1 MGKNDR
7 FIAILIGLGIWTL
20 VIFQFLEP
28 KSVTAQNEPHTH
40 DPHTHDPHT
49 HEPHTH
55 EPHTHEPHTHEEHK
69 HRNFSLLDHVHSS
82 SDISSLRKD
91 MRRLIESCVVIEESI
106 SC

>member
-1 MGKNDR
+1 MRKNDR
-7 FIAILIGLGIWTL
+7 FIAIFIGLGIWTL

-28 KSVTAQNEPHTH
+28 KSVTAQHEPHTH
-40 DPHTHDPHT
+40 D
-49 HEPHTH
+49 
-55 EPHTHEPHTHEEHK
+55 PHTHEEHK
-69 HRNFSLLDHVHSS
+69 HRNFSLLDHIHSS

>member
-1 MGKNDR
+1 MRKNDR
-7 FIAILIGLGIWTL
+7 FIAIFIGLGIWTL

-28 KSVTAQNEPHTH
+28 KSVTAQ
-40 DPHTHDPHT
+40 

-55 EPHTHEPHTHEEHK
+55 KSHTHEEHK
-69 HRNFSLLDHVHSS
+69 HRNFSLLDHIHSS

>member
-1 MGKNDR
+1 MRKNDR
-7 FIAILIGLGIWTL
+7 FIAIFIGLGIWTL

-40 DPHTHDPHT
+40 
-49 HEPHTH
+49 EPHTH
-55 EPHTHEPHTHEEHK
+55 EKHK

>member
-1 MGKNDR
+1 MRKNDR
-7 FIAILIGLGIWTL
+7 FIAIFIGLGIWTL
-20 VIFQFLEP
+20 VISQFLEP
-28 KSVTAQNEPHTH
+28 KSVTAQ
-40 DPHTHDPHT
+40 
-49 HEPHTH
+49 H

>member
-7 FIAILIGLGIWTL
+7 FIAIFIGLGIWTL
-20 VIFQFLEP
+20 VIFQFLKP

-40 DPHTHDPHT
+40 VE
-49 HEPHTH
+49 HE
-55 EPHTHEPHTHEEHK
+55 

>member
-7 FIAILIGLGIWTL
+7 FIAIFIGLGIWTL

-28 KSVTAQNEPHTH
+28 ESVTAQN
-40 DPHTHDPHT
+40 
-49 HEPHTH
+49 

-91 MRRLIESCVVIEESI
+91 MRRLIESCLVIEESI

>member
-7 FIAILIGLGIWTL
+7 FIAIFIGLGIWTL

-28 KSVTAQNEPHTH
+28 KSVTAQN
-40 DPHTHDPHT
+40 
-49 HEPHTH
+49 

-91 MRRLIESCVVIEESI
+91 VRRLIESCVVIEKSI

>member
-7 FIAILIGLGIWTL
+7 FIAIFIGLGIWTL

-28 KSVTAQNEPHTH
+28 KSVTAQNKA
-40 DPHTHDPHT
+40 
-49 HEPHTH
+49 
-55 EPHTHEPHTHEEHK
+55 HTHEPHTHEEHK

>member
-1 MGKNDR
+1 MRKNDR
-7 FIAILIGLGIWTL
+7 FIAIFIGLGIWTL

-28 KSVTAQNEPHTH
+28 KSVTAQ
-40 DPHTHDPHT
+40 
-49 HEPHTH
+49 H

-69 HRNFSLLDHVHSS
+69 HRNFSLLDHIHSS

-91 MRRLIESCVVIEESI
+91 MRRFIESCVVIEESS

>member
-1 MGKNDR
+1 MGKNER
-7 FIAILIGLGIWTL
+7 FIAIFIGLGIWTL

-28 KSVTAQNEPHTH
+28 KSVTAQNEA
-40 DPHTHDPHT
+40 
-49 HEPHTH
+49 
-55 EPHTHEPHTHEEHK
+55 HTHEPHTHEEHK

>member
-1 MGKNDR
+1 MRKNDR
-7 FIAILIGLGIWTL
+7 FIAIFIGLGIWTL

-28 KSVTAQNEPHTH
+28 KSVTAQ
-40 DPHTHDPHT
+40 
-49 HEPHTH
+49 HEPNTH
-55 EPHTHEPHTHEEHK
+55 KPHTHEEHK
-69 HRNFSLLDHVHSS
+69 HRNFSLLDHIHSS

>member
-1 MGKNDR
+1 MRKNDR
-7 FIAILIGLGIWTL
+7 FIAIFIGLGIWTL

-28 KSVTAQNEPHTH
+28 KSVTAQN
-40 DPHTHDPHT
+40 
-49 HEPHTH
+49 

-106 SC
+106 SF

>member
-1 MGKNDR
+1 MRKNDR
-7 FIAILIGLGIWTL
+7 LIAIFIGLGIWTL

-28 KSVTAQNEPHTH
+28 KSVTAQ
-40 DPHTHDPHT
+40 
-49 HEPHTH
+49 HESHK
-55 EPHTHEPHTHEEHK
+55 HEEHE
-69 HRNFSLLDHVHSS
+69 HSNFSLLDFIHSS

>member
-1 MGKNDR
+1 MRKNER
-7 FIAILIGLGIWTL
+7 FIAIFIGLGIWTL

-40 DPHTHDPHT
+40 
-49 HEPHTH
+49 
-55 EPHTHEPHTHEEHK
+55 EPHTHEEHK
-69 HRNFSLLDHVHSS
+69 HRNFSLLDHIHSS

>member
-1 MGKNDR
+1 MRKNDR
-7 FIAILIGLGIWTL
+7 FIAIFIGLGIWTL

-28 KSVTAQNEPHTH
+28 KSVTAQ
-40 DPHTHDPHT
+40 
-49 HEPHTH
+49 H

-91 MRRLIESCVVIEESI
+91 TRRLIESCVVIEESI

>member
-7 FIAILIGLGIWTL
+7 FIAIFIGLGIWTL

-28 KSVTAQNEPHTH
+28 KSVTAQN
-40 DPHTHDPHT
+40 
-49 HEPHTH
+49 

-91 MRRLIESCVVIEESI
+91 MRRLIESYVSLKNLLLVDNLHQS
-106 SC
+106 SFFTLT

>member
-7 FIAILIGLGIWTL
+7 FIAIFIGLGIWTL

-28 KSVTAQNEPHTH
+28 KSVTAQNEPHTYEL
-40 DPHTHDPHT
+40 HT

-91 MRRLIESCVVIEESI
+91 MRRIIESCVVIEESI

>member
-1 MGKNDR
+1 MRKNDR
-7 FIAILIGLGIWTL
+7 FIAIFIGLGIWTL

-28 KSVTAQNEPHTH
+28 KSVTAQ
-40 DPHTHDPHT
+40 
-49 HEPHTH
+49 H

-82 SDISSLRKD
+82 SDISSLRND
-91 MRRLIESCVVIEESI
+91 TRRLIESCVVIEESI

>member
-1 MGKNDR
+1 MRKNDR
-7 FIAILIGLGIWTL
+7 FIAIFIGLGIWTL

-28 KSVTAQNEPHTH
+28 KFVTAQN
-40 DPHTHDPHT
+40 
-49 HEPHTH
+49 

>member
-7 FIAILIGLGIWTL
+7 FIAIFIGLGIWTL

-28 KSVTAQNEPHTH
+28 KSVTAQ
-40 DPHTHDPHT
+40 
-49 HEPHTH
+49 H

-69 HRNFSLLDHVHSS
+69 HRNFSLLDHIHSS

>member
-7 FIAILIGLGIWTL
+7 FIAIFIGLGIWTL

-40 DPHTHDPHT
+40 
-49 HEPHTH
+49 
-55 EPHTHEPHTHEEHK
+55 EPHTHEEYK

>member
-1 MGKNDR
+1 MRKNDR
-7 FIAILIGLGIWTL
+7 FIAIFIGLGIWTL

-28 KSVTAQNEPHTH
+28 KSVTAQNEPHTY
-40 DPHTHDPHT
+40 
-49 HEPHTH
+49 
-55 EPHTHEPHTHEEHK
+55 EPHTHEEHK
-69 HRNFSLLDHVHSS
+69 HGNFSLLDHVHSS

>member
-7 FIAILIGLGIWTL
+7 FIAIFIGLGIWTL

-40 DPHTHDPHT
+40 
-49 HEPHTH
+49 
-55 EPHTHEPHTHEEHK
+55 EPHTHEEHK
-69 HRNFSLLDHVHSS
+69 HRNFSLLDHVHGS

>member
-7 FIAILIGLGIWTL
+7 FIAIFIGLGIWTL

-28 KSVTAQNEPHTH
+28 KSVTAQNEPH
-40 DPHTHDPHT
+40 
-49 HEPHTH
+49 
-55 EPHTHEPHTHEEHK
+55 K
-69 HRNFSLLDHVHSS
+69 HRNFSLLDHVSSS

-91 MRRLIESCVVIEESI
+91 VRRLIESCVVIEESI

>member
-1 MGKNDR
+1 MRKNDR
-7 FIAILIGLGIWTL
+7 FIAIFIVLGIWTL

-28 KSVTAQNEPHTH
+28 KSVTAQ
-40 DPHTHDPHT
+40 
-49 HEPHTH
+49 H

-69 HRNFSLLDHVHSS
+69 HRNFSLLDHIHSS

>member
-1 MGKNDR
+1 MTVLSL
-7 FIAILIGLGIWTL
+7 FIGLGIWTL

-28 KSVTAQNEPHTH
+28 KSVTAQ
-40 DPHTHDPHT
+40 

-55 EPHTHEPHTHEEHK
+55 KPHTHEEHK
-69 HRNFSLLDHVHSS
+69 HSNFSLLDHIHSS

>member
-1 MGKNDR
+1 MSKNDR
-7 FIAILIGLGIWTL
+7 FIAIFIGLGIWTL
-20 VIFQFLEP
+20 VIFQFLGP
-28 KSVTAQNEPHTH
+28 KSVTAQN
-40 DPHTHDPHT
+40 
-49 HEPHTH
+49 

-106 SC
+106 AC

>member
-1 MGKNDR
+1 MRKNDR
-7 FIAILIGLGIWTL
+7 FIAIFIGLGIWTL

-28 KSVTAQNEPHTH
+28 KSVTAQ
-40 DPHTHDPHT
+40 

-55 EPHTHEPHTHEEHK
+55 ESHTHEEHK

>member
-1 MGKNDR
+1 MRKNDR
-7 FIAILIGLGIWTL
+7 FIAIFIGLGIWTL

-28 KSVTAQNEPHTH
+28 KSVTAQNEPHTY
-40 DPHTHDPHT
+40 
-49 HEPHTH
+49 
-55 EPHTHEPHTHEEHK
+55 EPHTHEEHK

>member
-7 FIAILIGLGIWTL
+7 FIAIFIGLGIWTL

-28 KSVTAQNEPHTH
+28 KSVTAQ
-40 DPHTHDPHT
+40 

-55 EPHTHEPHTHEEHK
+55 KPHTHEEHK
-69 HRNFSLLDHVHSS
+69 HRDFSLLDHIHSS

>member
-1 MGKNDR
+1 MRKNDR
-7 FIAILIGLGIWTL
+7 FIAIFIGLGIWTL

-28 KSVTAQNEPHTH
+28 KSVTAQ
-40 DPHTHDPHT
+40 
-49 HEPHTH
+49 HEPHS
-55 EPHTHEPHTHEEHK
+55 HEPHTHEEHK

>member
-7 FIAILIGLGIWTL
+7 FIAIFIGLGIWTL

-40 DPHTHDPHT
+40 K
-49 HEPHTH
+49 
-55 EPHTHEPHTHEEHK
+55 PHTHEEHK

>member
-1 MGKNDR
+1 MEFNLRKNDR
-7 FIAILIGLGIWTL
+7 FIAIFIGLGIWTL

-28 KSVTAQNEPHTH
+28 KSVTAQ
-40 DPHTHDPHT
+40 
-49 HEPHTH
+49 H

-69 HRNFSLLDHVHSS
+69 HRNFSLLDHIHSS

>member
-1 MGKNDR
+1 MRKNER
-7 FIAILIGLGIWTL
+7 FIAIFIGLGIWTL

-28 KSVTAQNEPHTH
+28 KSVTAQ
-40 DPHTHDPHT
+40 
-49 HEPHTH
+49 HEPHS
-55 EPHTHEPHTHEEHK
+55 HEPHTHEEHK
-69 HRNFSLLDHVHSS
+69 HRNFSLLDHIHSS

>member
-7 FIAILIGLGIWTL
+7 FIAIFIGLGIWTL

-28 KSVTAQNEPHTH
+28 KSVTAQNEQ
-40 DPHTHDPHT
+40 
-49 HEPHTH
+49 
-55 EPHTHEPHTHEEHK
+55 HTHEPHTHEEHK